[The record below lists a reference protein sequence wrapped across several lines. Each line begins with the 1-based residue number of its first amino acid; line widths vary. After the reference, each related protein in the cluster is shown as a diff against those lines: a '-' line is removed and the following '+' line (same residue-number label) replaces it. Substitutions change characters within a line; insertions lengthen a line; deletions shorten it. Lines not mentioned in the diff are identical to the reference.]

1 MDEQVRTP
9 VVQFIHELAFFDL
22 PRSVGLAESTLLHL
36 FDVDFEIPGTVVV
49 HDPTSPRNRRRPW
62 G

>member
-1 MDEQVRTP
+1 LNVGAITA
-9 VVQFIHELAFFDL
+9 LSNSLDL
-22 PRSVGLAESTLLHL
+22 PRPVGLAESTLLHL
-36 FDVDFEIPGTVVV
+36 FDVDFEIPGTVVE